1 MHTYYIA
8 FSAIFIEDE
17 GSGFIL
23 AILVIEFQV
32 RGYKIS
38 KFLA

>member
-8 FSAIFIEDE
+8 FSAIFIEDN
-17 GSGFIL
+17 GSGFM
-23 AILVIEFQV
+23 AIPVIEFQV